1 MSNCVNENVP
11 NHLYFFK
18 FLPISYNFASFMTAK
33 LRELEKLVRI
43 LKQEK
48 DEFQKDK
55 LDMQEKLKLQD
66 KELKDALAQRKLA
79 MTEYAE
85 VSDKLSELRQQKQKL
100 SRQVRDKEE
109 ELERVMQKVD
119 SLRNDIRR
127 YVFFII

>member
-1 MSNCVNENVP
+1 M
-11 NHLYFFK
+11 
-18 FLPISYNFASFMTAK
+18 
-33 LRELEKLVRI
+33 RELEKLVRI

-55 LDMQEKLKLQD
+55 QDMQEKLKLQD

-85 VSDKLSELRQQKQKL
+85 VSDKLSELRQHKQKF

-127 YVFFII
+127 YLYFFCLGIKIFLLVVKSKLN